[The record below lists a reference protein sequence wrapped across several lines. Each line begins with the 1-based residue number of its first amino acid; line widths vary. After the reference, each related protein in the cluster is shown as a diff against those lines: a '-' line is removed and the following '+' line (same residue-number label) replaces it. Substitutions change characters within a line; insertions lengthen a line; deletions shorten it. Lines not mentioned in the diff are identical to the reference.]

1 MNNIRVEIFDENLIV
16 IDQVHLLHG
25 SLVSPI
31 VHCALEASPHRGET
45 DRLEAR
51 VDDYGGHVGGVDAQL
66 GLLRLPRSLHG
77 QQWSILLNSG

>member
-25 SLVSPI
+25 SRVSPL
-31 VHCALEASPHRGET
+31 VHCALKAFPYRGET

-51 VDDYGGHVGGVDAQL
+51 VDDNGGQVRAVDAQL
-66 GLLRLPRSLHG
+66 GLLRLIGSLHG
-77 QQWSILLNSG
+77 